1 MPLLAQV
8 SRFSVV
14 GVFNTAVDLAVLNA
28 LTLLTGATDG
38 AGYALQKAISFC
50 VAVTVSYFLNK
61 RWTFEDTS
69 VAKQRKKLAQF
80 FGISIM
86 GALINVS
93 VATAVV
99 TYVKV
104 MVSPLESAHLLTDQL
119 WVNIGALC
127 GTGAGLLWNF
137 LGYKYVVFEPSGLV
151 SSPRNAGG
159 EDSDE

>member
-1 MPLLAQV
+1 MVKRNRGTCKLC
-8 SRFSVV
+8 RRE
-14 GVFNTAVDLAVLNA
+14 
-28 LTLLTGATDG
+28 ATKLYLKG
-38 AGYALQKAISFC
+38 QFYFRIREYQKAISFC

-61 RWTFEDTS
+61 RWTFGDTS

-99 TYVKV
+99 TYVRAA
-104 MVSPLESAHLLTDQL
+104 VSPLETAHLLTNQL

-127 GTGAGLLWNF
+127 GTGGGLLWNF
-137 LGYKYVVFEPSGLV
+137 LGYKYVVFDTGGLV
-151 SSPRNAGG
+151 SSSRNAGG